1 MSEPLQ
7 ISVDELRRATAVL
20 LDHLQAVEGDVVTI
34 PDRMFW
40 TVPAAARYEVY
51 EQPSDLTIGQLS
63 ESLEHLSSVTA
74 IEKDALSYGLVWLA
88 DVLRAI
94 GERAVR

>member
-1 MSEPLQ
+1 VSDQLH

-20 LDHLQAVEGDVVTI
+20 LDHLQTVEGDVVAI

-40 TVPAAARYEVY
+40 TVPADARYEVY
-51 EQPSDLTIGQLS
+51 EQPTDLTIGQVS
-63 ESLEHLSSVTA
+63 ESLEHLSSVTK
-74 IEKDALSYGLVWLA
+74 IEEDALSYGLVWLA

-94 GERAVR
+94 GERTVR